1 LIKIFGLT
9 INRILFLFVVI
20 IVSVC
25 GVNGYINPSSNY
37 HNNNNNNKPS
47 TIPLISIATADEETS
62 NRNNNNLSSDEEK
75 DTNSYMGVNVR
86 GLYTSLQHERYPS
99 ARIPF
104 LADYYNKSF
113 KLISEAGMNHIRYV
127 FYWEAYERNP
137 QLFMNEL
144 DTVAMFADKWKLNVL
159 YDNHQ
164 YHTSSWLDPKN
175 GTGFPEYLF
184 RNNIDASSLIYRMG
198 SGGEPKHESAQ
209 VWWSKWWDRS
219 IKDAEGNDGWTRQA
233 NFLKRIIQEVDEH
246 PSTLGYEILNEP
258 QIHKDN
264 QWSKVGTYN
273 TFMVVVK

>member
-1 LIKIFGLT
+1 
-9 INRILFLFVVI
+9 
-20 IVSVC
+20 
-25 GVNGYINPSSNY
+25 
-37 HNNNNNNKPS
+37 
-47 TIPLISIATADEETS
+47 
-62 NRNNNNLSSDEEK
+62 
-75 DTNSYMGVNVR
+75 
-86 GLYTSLQHERYPS
+86 
-99 ARIPF
+99 
-104 LADYYNKSF
+104 
-113 KLISEAGMNHIRYV
+113 
-127 FYWEAYERNP
+127 
-137 QLFMNEL
+137 MNEL
-144 DTVAMFADKWKLNVL
+144 DTVANFADKWKLNVL

-233 NFLKRIIQEVDEH
+233 NFLKRIIQEVDKH

-264 QWSKVGTYN
+264 QWSKLGTYN